1 LAVFA
6 PDVPDRPP
14 RLVTGTDLL
23 LRQLGAPAPAI
34 GGPGTLERLRRA
46 YRAFGPAD
54 R

>member
-1 LAVFA
+1 MRI
-6 PDVPDRPP
+6 D
-14 RLVTGTDLL
+14 TGTDLL

-34 GGPGTLERLRRA
+34 GGPGLLERLRRA